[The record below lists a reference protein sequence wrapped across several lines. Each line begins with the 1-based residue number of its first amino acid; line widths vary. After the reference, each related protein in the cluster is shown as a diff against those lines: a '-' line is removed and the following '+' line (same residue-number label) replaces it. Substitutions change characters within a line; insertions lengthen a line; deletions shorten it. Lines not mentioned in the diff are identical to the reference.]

1 MAKRRR
7 RAQQHLGQ
15 ESSRRRTSGSNT
27 IPTDV
32 YKPGFPMNL
41 FSNIGLFAVIGSIA
55 AVVMVAAAFLTT
67 TGGNETADPLPT
79 PTVTPTPDPNATP
92 TPTPE
97 VSPTPAVKQFTAP
110 ESVVDATKFKYEAV
124 VKTSKGEFVIALDVD
139 RAPETVN
146 SFVFLAKQDYFDG
159 ITFHRI
165 VSNFVIQSGDPLGT
179 GAGGPGYT
187 MDDEPNEVSNKRGTI
202 SMAKRA
208 GATEFGSQW
217 FINLKDNPS
226 LDYTNPGDKFYPFGQ
241 VTSGLDVV
249 DAIGRAGSAQGT
261 PTEQVTITDIEIREV
276 AR

>member
-1 MAKRRR
+1 
-7 RAQQHLGQ
+7 
-15 ESSRRRTSGSNT
+15 
-27 IPTDV
+27 
-32 YKPGFPMNL
+32 MNL
-41 FSNIGLFAVIGSIA
+41 FGNVKLFAIIGAFA
-55 AVVMVAAAFLTT
+55 AAAMVGAAFLTT
-67 TGGNETADPLPT
+67 GGAGHQADPLPT
-79 PTVTPTPDPNATP
+79 PTATPTPDPNATP

-97 VSPTPAVKQFTAP
+97 VSPTPAARQFAAP

-124 VKTSKGEFVIALDVD
+124 VKTSKGEFVIALDAD

-146 SFVFLAKQDYFDG
+146 SFVFLSRQDYFDG

-187 MDDEPNEVSNKRGTI
+187 VDDEPNEVSNTRGTI
-202 SMAKRA
+202 SMAKRQ

-226 LDYTNPGDKFYPFGQ
+226 LDFRNPGDKFYPFGQ

-249 DAIGRAGSAQGT
+249 DAIGRAGSAQGV
-261 PTEQVTITDIEIREV
+261 PTERITITDIEIREI
-276 AR
+276 AK